1 MASRPLLTTS
11 QPSLKLLTTKYW
23 PTLMSNFV
31 VIILRMH
38 RWWTCLWII
47 LVCKQ
52 AAQTRETLRGTQFGL
67 HSYALLI
74 TWNHLLSWPFFWQFD
89 SHFYSTIHHICEAA
103 NRAWLKIAWW
113 YILFVSRD
121 YVFTKPSF
129 WSHAFVALGCTIH
142 LSYTMLPINQ
152 NIMDTIP
159 KFKPDKWIWVALLC
173 SYLRRN
179 LDDHSIVLK
188 L

>member
-1 MASRPLLTTS
+1 MLIDRIFNASVNTCRSRLQLEALVCTLEWNSGMTFRPLGLPTLLPLWWTSMASRPLLTTS

-113 YILFVSRD
+113 YILLVHSCPGM
-121 YVFTKPSF
+121 YNSPVLHYATKIIS
-129 WSHAFVALGCTIH
+129 
-142 LSYTMLPINQ
+142 
-152 NIMDTIP
+152 
-159 KFKPDKWIWVALLC
+159 
-173 SYLRRN
+173 
-179 LDDHSIVLK
+179 
-188 L
+188 

>member
-1 MASRPLLTTS
+1 MSLNNFCLQAGCWNSRNIERNTFSPALRCFMYN
-11 QPSLKLLTTKYW
+11 LKLSPVLAFFGSLIAIFSQLY
-23 PTLMSNFV
+23 
-31 VIILRMH
+31 IIYVR
-38 RWWTCLWII
+38 
-47 LVCKQ
+47 Q
-52 AAQTRETLRGTQFGL
+52 Q
-67 HSYALLI
+67 
-74 TWNHLLSWPFFWQFD
+74 
-89 SHFYSTIHHICEAA
+89 

-129 WSHAFVALGCTIH
+129 WSHAFVALWCTIH